1 MIVGSGNSFFI
12 GEVDAKNKLTGEVV
26 FLYPCLSL
34 AIVGP
39 YENGKLIS
47 GHYRTLASASHQDYF
62 IKLTFTET
70 LGRPVLYDP
79 PSCFSISRSPLET
92 DEYEDQTVF
101 VAASGTTC
109 TVQDLIMSEILVSM
123 TTSLC
128 HPLLSAYD

>member
-101 VAASGTTC
+101 VAASGTT
-109 TVQDLIMSEILVSM
+109 VQDLIMSEILVPM
-123 TTSLC
+123 TTSLR
-128 HPLLSAYD
+128 HSSVLTIEK